1 MSFGSRRSPA
11 SAPWLEESS
20 RLLPTL
26 LAVAVFVGWADSEGG
41 VVPTTWYPGALFL
54 LALLTVTLAAAP
66 SRLRE
71 LSLPTC
77 VGLVALAAYTAWSY
91 LSLIWADA
99 KGVAWD
105 GANRTLL
112 YLVVFALFAISASRA
127 ERAAVTLGAWTLG
140 IVGLAVVVL
149 VRLPHGVGAGPA
161 VSGAGLENPLGY
173 TNAEAALW
181 LMAAWP
187 ALLLAARPEVPPW
200 LRGIFA
206 GGVVVLVD
214 TAILSES
221 RGSLI
226 AAVIVLVAFFLV
238 VPGRVRSLLV
248 LAPVAVA
255 CGASAPHVLHV
266 ANRLGGR
273 PVAQTGLD
281 GVAAPILLA
290 ALAVALAVGAAALIE
305 RRRAPSEATV
315 RVVRRVVGTAG
326 VAVAVLAVVA
336 GLVAAGNPV
345 SRVKS
350 EWREFKASTAQRS
363 PGGGRLSASIGG
375 ARYDYYR
382 VALDVWLDHPV
393 LGVGADNFAE
403 YYLARGRDLEAP
415 TSPHSTELGAL
426 LETGLIGAALLA
438 VALGG
443 GLLAARRALRVS
455 PPLAR
460 AVAGGA
466 AFVFVYWLVQGS
478 ADWFW
483 EFPALAAPAFAMLGL
498 AGALVPRAPKA
509 PQAPARAPARTIRQ
523 IGLVIAGV
531 AFLAAGASLAL
542 PWLADREIDRASH
555 VWRLDPAAA
564 FRQLDLAADLD
575 PLSGQPGLTAGTIAE
590 RLGMLDRADR
600 AFAQA
605 LARDPLN
612 AYATLEL
619 GMIAAHHGRRR
630 QAERLLRSAAM
641 LDRQNPVAL
650 QALRKVQAG
659 QQPNITQLNQELEQ
673 AGV

>member
-1 MSFGSRRSPA
+1 VSFGSRRGPA
-11 SAPWLEESS
+11 SERWLALIPS
-20 RLLPTL
+20 L

-41 VVPTTWYPGALFL
+41 VVPATWYPGALFL
-54 LALLTVTLAAAP
+54 LALLTVTFAAAP
-66 SRLRE
+66 PRFRE
-71 LSLPTC
+71 LSAPTR
-77 VGLVALAAYTAWSY
+77 VGLLALTAYTAWSY
-91 LSLIWADA
+91 LSLTWAAA

-112 YLVVFALFAISASRA
+112 YLVVYALFAISSNRA

-140 IVGLAVVVL
+140 IVGLAVAVL

-161 VSGAGLENPLGY
+161 ISGTGLDNPLGY

-187 ALLLAARPEVPPW
+187 ALLLASRPEVPPW

-206 GGVVVLVD
+206 GGIVVLVD

-221 RGSLI
+221 RGALI
-226 AAVIVLVAFFLV
+226 AGVIVFVAFFLV

-248 LAPVAVA
+248 LAPVAIA
-255 CGASAPHVLHV
+255 CGASAPHVLRV
-266 ANRLGGR
+266 ANGFAAG
-273 PVAQTGLD
+273 PVARSGVG

-290 ALAVALAVGAAALIE
+290 SLAVALAVAAGAMVE
-305 RRRAPSEATV
+305 RHRPPSEAAV
-315 RVVRRVVGTAG
+315 RTGRRVVGAAG
-326 VAVAVLAVVA
+326 VAIAVLAVVA

-350 EWREFKASTAQRS
+350 EWRSFKGATAQTR
-363 PGGGRLSASIGG
+363 PGAGRLTASIGG

-382 VALDVWLDHPV
+382 VALDVWLEHPV

-415 TSPHSTELGAL
+415 TSPHSTELRAL

-438 VALGG
+438 VALGAA
-443 GLLAARRALRVS
+443 LLAARRALRV
-455 PPLAR
+455 PRPLAR

-466 AFVFVYWLVQGS
+466 SFVFVYWLVQGS
-478 ADWFW
+478 GDWFW
-483 EFPALAAPAFAMLGL
+483 EFPALAAPALAMLGL
-498 AGALVPRAPKA
+498 AGALVPGA
-509 PQAPARAPARTIRQ
+509 PQAEARSPATAIRRVA
-523 IGLVIAGV
+523 LVFAGAV
-531 AFLAAGASLAL
+531 CLAAAASLAL
-542 PWLADREIDRASH
+542 PWLSDREIDRASQ
-555 VWRLDPAAA
+555 VWKLDPAAA

-575 PLSGQPGLTAGTIAE
+575 PLSGQPALTEGTIAE
-590 RLGMLDRADR
+590 RLGMLDRAEG
-600 AFAQA
+600 AFARA
-605 LARDPLN
+605 RARDPLN

-619 GMIAAHHGRRR
+619 GMIAAHHAHRRL
-630 QAERLLRSAAM
+630 AERLLRRAAT

-650 QALRKVQAG
+650 QALHQVRARRQLDIA
-659 QQPNITQLNQELEQ
+659 QLNQELAQ
-673 AGV
+673 AGT